1 MSGAQGQGG
10 SAPQAAQGSQDLAP
24 MQMLQ
29 SYKSAPDRAA
39 WMQQN
44 QTQAQ
49 PVQPWQPPQRMYAH
63 QQQPAQVA
71 PVQQAPM
78 MARPTYQPG
87 ESLPAFAFQRRAYD
101 RQQNGQG
108 AK

>member
-10 SAPQAAQGSQDLAP
+10 AAPQASGDLAP

-44 QTQAQ
+44 QSPAQQA
-49 PVQPWQPPQRMYAH
+49 QPWQPPQRMYAH
-63 QQQPAQVA
+63 QPMQLVSAAQKTMT
-71 PVQQAPM
+71 PM
-78 MARPTYQPG
+78 RNAMTGQ
-87 ESLPAFAFQRRAYD
+87 SQ
-101 RQQNGQG
+101 QG

>member
-10 SAPQAAQGSQDLAP
+10 SAPQGAPSGDLAP

-49 PVQPWQPPQRMYAH
+49 PPQRMYAH
-63 QQQPAQVA
+63 QPMQWASSAQKSMN
-71 PVQQAPM
+71 PM
-78 MARPTYQPG
+78 RNAMTG
-87 ESLPAFAFQRRAYD
+87 
-101 RQQNGQG
+101 QNGQG

>member
-10 SAPQAAQGSQDLAP
+10 SAPQGAPSGDLAS
-24 MQMLQ
+24 MQQFQ

-49 PVQPWQPPQRMYAH
+49 PVQPWQPPQRMYS
-63 QQQPAQVA
+63 QQQPAQGA
-71 PVQQAPM
+71 PAQQAPM
-78 MARPTYQPG
+78 MAQPSYKPG
-87 ESLPAFAFQRRAYD
+87 DFQPAFLLQDRAYD